1 MGTRPQTEGD
11 RVLQVPSLRA
21 PAYPSLSAAPAL
33 MVSAS
38 VRVLYSGSYII
49 IGLPKQ
55 MATRWVA
62 QNNRSVV
69 SHSPGGQRSEIE
81 VWERL
86 DSPKGLEEEPGL
98 SLSSPWF
105 Q

>member
-1 MGTRPQTEGD
+1 
-11 RVLQVPSLRA
+11 
-21 PAYPSLSAAPAL
+21 
-33 MVSAS
+33 
-38 VRVLYSGSYII
+38 
-49 IGLPKQ
+49 
-55 MATRWVA
+55 MATHWVA